1 MVQKLLSAGQVK
13 EGMKVRVEAY
23 DGDLEG
29 VIVKVYCGKDTGF
42 DIDTEN
48 YTFASSQWE
57 EDRVYLIEKY
67 TNKVED
73 KPEYAEAPI
82 KSSEWTDKH
91 YDHYY
96 THKLTQE
103 EIDSGVVKL
112 KIDPYF
118 VNSLWGLNSVE
129 KSGAGFHCLKTL
141 SRMPNNKNSL
151 SREWDAMIGQSTR
164 AKQLLD
170 E

>member
-1 MVQKLLSAGQVK
+1 MSNKVRIKCLLKNSTIAGRIGWYDPSAGIISFDEIGAAFTITPLQFNTQLNN
-13 EGMKVRVEAY
+13 GSW
-23 DGDLEG
+23 G
-29 VIVKVYCGKDTGF
+29 VV
-42 DIDTEN
+42 
-48 YTFASSQWE
+48 A
-57 EDRVYLIEKY
+57 EDN
-67 TNKVED
+67 T
-73 KPEYAEAPI
+73 PEYAEAPI

-96 THKLTQE
+96 THKLTPE
-103 EIDSGVVKL
+103 EIESGVVKL

>member
-1 MVQKLLSAGQVK
+1 MSN
-13 EGMKVRVEAY
+13 KVRIKCVSKTSIVAGKLGWYDPLKGTINY
-23 DGDLEG
+23 DGEDTFPVTPLQFNTQLFNG
-29 VIVKVYCGKDTGF
+29 VWAIV
-42 DIDTEN
+42 
-48 YTFASSQWE
+48 A
-57 EDRVYLIEKY
+57 EDN
-67 TNKVED
+67 T
-73 KPEYAEAPI
+73 PEYAEAPI

-96 THKLTQE
+96 THKLTPE
-103 EIDSGVVKL
+103 EIESGVVKL

>member
-1 MVQKLLSAGQVK
+1 MSEFKVGDKVGLVHGIYSESKWNPFKTKGIVVEDGIPFIKVK
-13 EGMKVRVEAY
+13 WR
-23 DGDLEG
+23 EG
-29 VIVKVYCGKDTGF
+29 VYNEYRVDDLYLWSN
-42 DIDTEN
+42 EN
-48 YTFASSQWE
+48 TLQVGLNS
-57 EDRVYLIEKY
+57 
-67 TNKVED
+67 NK
-73 KPEYAEAPI
+73 PNT
-82 KSSEWTDKH
+82 EWTDKH

-164 AKQLLD
+164 ARELLNK
-170 E
+170 